1 MWRNEH
7 RPNDSDKIMKPDN
20 KKIIM
25 HSNSR
30 RFNRNNFNA
39 VILMFSSII
48 AGCSFSDS
56 SGSISDSTSSIIS
69 SPSSISDKEK
79 KYENE
84 VSDYT
89 MAYVKSTHA
98 DADYSGF
105 LKGLSDIAAKIGIV
119 NWDQEPQTYIAI
131 GKGLKKAGIEGIA
144 YETYKKN
151 FANSDE
157 EKMQNIQK
165 GYESEK

>member
-1 MWRNEH
+1 M
-7 RPNDSDKIMKPDN
+7 
-20 KKIIM
+20 M
-25 HSNSR
+25 HSNSG
-30 RFNRNNFNA
+30 RFNHNGFKA
-39 VILMFSSII
+39 VILVLPLIV

-56 SGSISDSTSSIIS
+56 SGSLSDSSGSISDSVGSLSESSGSIAS
-69 SPSSISDKEK
+69 SKSSQSNKDR

-89 MAYVKSTHA
+89 MAYVKSSHA
-98 DADYSGF
+98 DADYNGY

-119 NWDQEPQTYIAI
+119 NWDQNPKTYRAI
-131 GKGLKKAGIEGIA
+131 GKGLKKAGIEGVA

-151 FANSDE
+151 FAGSDAE
-157 EKMQNIQK
+157 NMQNIQK

>member
-1 MWRNEH
+1 MPSYLVN
-7 RPNDSDKIMKPDN
+7 
-20 KKIIM
+20 
-25 HSNSR
+25 SNQCW
-30 RFNRNNFNA
+30 
-39 VILMFSSII
+39 ILIVSFMI

-56 SGSISDSTSSIIS
+56 SKSISDSTSSIIS

-79 KYENE
+79 KYEKN

-89 MAYVKSTHA
+89 AAYVKSSHA
-98 DADYSGF
+98 EADYSGF
-105 LKGLSDIAAKIGIV
+105 LKGLSGIAAEAGIA
-119 NWDQEPQTYIAI
+119 NWDREPITYIAI

-151 FANSDE
+151 FANADE
-157 EKMQNIQK
+157 NKMENIQK

>member
-1 MWRNEH
+1 M
-7 RPNDSDKIMKPDN
+7 DSN
-20 KKIIM
+20 V
-25 HSNSR
+25 R
-30 RFNRNNFNA
+30 RFNHSCVSS
-39 VILMFSSII
+39 VILIFSFII
-48 AGCSFSDS
+48 TGCSFSDS

-69 SPSSISDKEK
+69 SPSSVSGKDK
-79 KYENE
+79 KYDNE

-89 MAYVKSTHA
+89 MAYVKSSQP
-98 DADYSGF
+98 DADYASF

-119 NWDQEPQTYIAI
+119 NWDQEPKTYLAI
-131 GKGLKKAGIEGIA
+131 GKGLKKAGIKGIA

-157 EKMQNIQK
+157 AKMQNIQK

>member
-1 MWRNEH
+1 M
-7 RPNDSDKIMKPDN
+7 
-20 KKIIM
+20 
-25 HSNSR
+25 
-30 RFNRNNFNA
+30 
-39 VILMFSSII
+39 ILMFSFII

-56 SGSISDSTSSIIS
+56 SGSFSDFTSSIIS

-89 MAYVKSTHA
+89 MAYVKSSN
-98 DADYSGF
+98 ADYNSF
-105 LKGLSDIAAKIGIV
+105 LKGLSDIAAKIGVV
-119 NWDQEPQTYIAI
+119 NWDQEPKTYIAI

-144 YETYKKN
+144 YDTYKKN
-151 FANSDE
+151 FANSDQ
-157 EKMQNIQK
+157 EKMQAIQK

>member
-1 MWRNEH
+1 
-7 RPNDSDKIMKPDN
+7 
-20 KKIIM
+20 
-25 HSNSR
+25 
-30 RFNRNNFNA
+30 
-39 VILMFSSII
+39 MFSIFENLNHYRCKALI
-48 AGCSFSDS
+48 LGLPLLVTGCSLSDS

-69 SPSSISDKEK
+69 SPSSVSDKDKE
-79 KYENE
+79 YINE

-89 MAYVKSTHA
+89 AAYVKSSSA
-98 DADYSGF
+98 DADYNSF
-105 LKGLSDIAAKIGIV
+105 LKGLSDIAAKAGV
-119 NWDQEPQTYIAI
+119 NNWDQEPKTYIAI

-151 FANSDE
+151 FAGSDE